1 MKPFHALVEARPDV
15 RDGTLDQSAYA
26 ASLADVAGSRD
37 KPAAEQ
43 YRDPVLFHKMT
54 YQTDGLRRVLD
65 DIRARL
71 HEGKGNGYRQIETS
85 FGGGKT
91 HAMIAMYHQC
101 REWDAIPVVID
112 GQALGVSDT
121 IWGEIE
127 SQLDMR
133 IDMMSGQTAPSGSKI
148 YEMLSGR
155 RKPILILVDEISNY
169 LVNAAGVAVGNSDL
183 AAQTVNFMQ
192 RLASQLGGL
201 PNVCLVI
208 SLSDKDDVLS
218 ESGVEGSVSKRT
230 AKFQNKYYNMLQK
243 IAGRQR
249 QLVTISDENDI
260 PHIVRRRLFETSED
274 VISDKASEVIRR
286 CVDKMKDGGLLLG
299 NEVRDYAAR
308 FADTYPFT
316 PDTIK
321 VLHERWGSYPTFQ
334 RTRGVLRLL
343 SLVVHSLLKSDRAW
357 IAPGDIDLS
366 VSTIRKELLKHTG
379 DNAESVIT
387 ADIAGSDAG
396 ARSEG
401 DVGVRCASAIF
412 MYSFPL
418 QRRGATQ
425 AEVKRAVL
433 TADMHPSVVGD
444 TMGKLRRRLFY
455 LELTDDDMLR
465 FAVAPNMNHAIDQA
479 VRNVSDVDVEREELK
494 RLSGS
499 VAGGRFAK
507 VVVWPD
513 ATESGSVDDM
523 AELQLVICKNND
535 PEWCKRTVDGTTRFH
550 RINMNGLAFLLP
562 SDGMALGES
571 LRRYLAMKSI
581 KKRLGSTPGWTQA
594 TSEQVEDE
602 LKQATQGIEH
612 GLRRKYSA
620 VYLPNGGGGWRGAT
634 RGLYVQSKKRGPFPT
649 GSHRMGSPSF

>member
-1 MKPFHALVEARPDV
+1 MKPFHELVKARPDV
-15 RDGTLDQSAYA
+15 LDGTLDQSAYA
-26 ASLADVAGSRD
+26 ASLADVAGSKD

-101 REWDAIPVVID
+101 REWDATPVVID
-112 GQALGVSDT
+112 GQALGVSNT

-127 SQLDMR
+127 SQLDGR
-133 IDMMSGQTAPSGSKI
+133 ISMMSGQTAPSGSEI

-155 RKPILILVDEISNY
+155 QKPILILVDEISNY
-169 LVNAAGVAVGNSDL
+169 LVNVAGVAVGNSDL

-192 RLASQLGGL
+192 RLAGQLGGL

-208 SLSDKDDVLS
+208 SLSDRDDVLS
-218 ESGVEGSVSKRT
+218 ESGVEGDVSKRT
-230 AKFQNKYYNMLQK
+230 AKFQNEYYNVLQK

-260 PHIVRRRLFETSED
+260 PHIVRRRLFETPDE
-274 VISDKASEVIRR
+274 VISDRSREVIRW
-286 CVDKMKDGGLLLG
+286 CVKSTKDGGSLFG
-299 NEVRDYAAR
+299 DEARDYAAR

-316 PDTIK
+316 PDIVK

-343 SLVVHSLLKSDRAW
+343 SLVVHSLLESDRAW

-366 VSTIRKELLKHTG
+366 VPAIRKELLKHTG

-401 DVGVRCASAIF
+401 NVGVRCASAIF

-418 QRRGATQ
+418 RHRRGATQ
-425 AEVKRAVL
+425 AEVKRAVF
-433 TADMHPSVVGD
+433 TVDAPHSVVGD

-479 VRNVSDVDVEREELK
+479 VRNVADVDAEREELK

-513 ATESGSVDDM
+513 ATESGSVDDV
-523 AELQLVICKNND
+523 AELQLVICKND
-535 PEWCKRTVDGTTRFH
+535 DLEWCKRTVDGSARSR
-550 RINMNGLAFLLP
+550 RINMNGLVFLLP
-562 SDGMALGES
+562 SDGMDLDES
-571 LRRYLAMKSI
+571 LRRYLAMISI
-581 KKRLGSTPGWTQA
+581 KKRLSSTPDWTQA
-594 TSEQVEDE
+594 ASAQVEDE
-602 LKQATQGIEH
+602 LKQATQGIEY

-620 VYLPNGGGGWRGAT
+620 VYLPNGGGGVAWSCTRIIHSIRRTRAT
-634 RGLYVQSKKRGPFPT
+634 LHWTTLYGIA
-649 GSHRMGSPSF
+649 